1 MINTWPTAAP
11 PPLEYR
17 CALDAAMSALAG
29 PHPPLVL
36 CQMPALDGEIDQRLP
51 WQDWPERARA
61 ALWVEPLRQSWRA
74 ELRSLAGVLPGGAPL
89 VVVVSRPLARLLP
102 ARPRASDMPLGLAC
116 GGIGKLRRA
125 LRRSGFGLEGEFG
138 LHTPISVGLHQIGY
152 QTRPARPTG
161 SRGSAALRGTPALSR
176 GRAVVV
182 ALHGR
187 TIVRQEDASWS

>member
-1 MINTWPTAAP
+1 MISTRPTAAP

-17 CALDAAMSALAG
+17 YALDAAMSALAG
-29 PHPPLVL
+29 THPPLVL

-51 WQDWPERARA
+51 WRDWPERARA

-102 ARPRASDMPLGLAC
+102 ARPLPSDVPLGLAC

-125 LRRSGFGLEGEFG
+125 LRQSGFGLEGEFG
-138 LHTPISVGLHQIGY
+138 LHTPIAVGLHQIGD
-152 QTRPARPTG
+152 QLDRLGRPDLGDRLHFAAR
-161 SRGSAALRGTPALSR
+161 LRYR
-176 GRAVVV
+176 V
-182 ALHGR
+182 AGPWSSLCTVGLLFAR
-187 TIVRQEDASWS
+187 RMESWS